1 MKNGIVLII
10 VLLLSFSCKSFDYK
24 ITSLEQKT
32 LKFDEL
38 PFEVKEYLSNPPDPI
53 GDSYKM
59 LILINK
65 NDSTNF
71 SIETVTTWYGPWV
84 DYEKLK
90 DIQKDISY
98 RINQGVPSPYIVFR
112 NKLYIPD
119 RYNILGSKSVF
130 EAIYTEYQLR

>member
-24 ITSLEQKT
+24 ITSLEHKT

-38 PFEVKEYLSNPPDPI
+38 PLDVKKYLSNRPKCEDYDMLLFVNLA
-53 GDSYKM
+53 DSANYRE
-59 LILINK
+59 
-65 NDSTNF
+65 
-71 SIETVTTWYGPWV
+71 ETEKTLTGPWV
-84 DYEKLK
+84 DYEKIIDK
-90 DIQKDISY
+90 RKKISY

-119 RYNILGSKSVF
+119 RYDILCGNSVV
-130 EAIYTEYQLR
+130 EAIYTEHQLK